1 MKNTKNKKSKI
12 QNNKVKKN
20 SIALLITIFLL
31 VIGMFYLIEGTEFLL
46 PEIDEATA
54 SYISFNNSNSTD
66 MIKITNLTKMKDTVG
81 KSILNTHRHV
91 FEISGKKDEKY
102 NIELYSL
109 GNKINKKY
117 IKYILLKNDKI
128 IEVGNLET
136 KEENNNGGIILY
148 QDIIKEENTYEIKMW
163 IDKEFNKKIS
173 NVSYEIKV
181 NSR

>member
-1 MKNTKNKKSKI
+1 M
-12 QNNKVKKN
+12 VKKN
-20 SIALLITIFLL
+20 II
-31 VIGMFYLIEGTEFLL
+31 LIEWV
-46 PEIDEATA
+46 
-54 SYISFNNSNSTD
+54 
-66 MIKITNLTKMKDTVG
+66 K
-81 KSILNTHRHV
+81 
-91 FEISGKKDEKY
+91 GKKDEEY